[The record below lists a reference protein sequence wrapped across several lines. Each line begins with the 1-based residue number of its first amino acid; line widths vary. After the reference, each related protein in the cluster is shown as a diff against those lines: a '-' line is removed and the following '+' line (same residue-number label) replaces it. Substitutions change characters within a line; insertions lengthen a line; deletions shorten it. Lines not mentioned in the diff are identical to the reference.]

1 VARLPEPISW
11 NLVADKSGFRFRI
24 ADASLASNARRIF
37 RQYLVANTTSDSD
50 VDGAEMIFGE
60 LVANVS
66 RHAPGRIDVDLK
78 WADNGAIL
86 EIRDRGRGFD
96 FNVALP
102 QDDSESSRGLYIVSV
117 LGSNLTHTAGKDGN
131 IVSVR
136 LPVKRKRSL

>member
-37 RQYLVANTTSDSD
+37 RTYLTANSTADSD

-66 RHAPGRIDVDLK
+66 RHAPGRIDVELK
-78 WADNGAIL
+78 WVSTGAVL
-86 EIRDRGRGFD
+86 EIRDRGKGFD
-96 FNVALP
+96 FKVVLP

-117 LGSNLTHTAGKDGN
+117 LGTNLKHTAGTDGN
-131 IVSVR
+131 TVSVQ
-136 LPVKRKRSL
+136 LPVKRKAVG